1 MKHLKIG
8 ITAVAL
14 LIGLISSFTSKASR
28 AVGSYITTVVSHR
41 IFPPGTVCTGT
52 TVFCGN
58 LHTFGGKIIRPVFT
72 NKK

>member
-28 AVGSYITTVVSHR
+28 AVGSYITTAISHR
-41 IFPPGTVCTGT
+41 VFAPGTVCTGT
-52 TVFCGN
+52 QAFCGR
-58 LHTFGGKIIRPVFT
+58 LHTVGGKTLGPVFT
-72 NKK
+72 NK